1 MSIDPLNVLHA
12 AEKGVRRLWQA
23 TLVQG
28 IIAILF
34 GLCALIFT
42 HGTARVLIMIL
53 GIYAVVMGIGLVVD
67 AFRQTERSRVWMI
80 LNGGLNI
87 AVAIMAFFFP
97 DVTAQVL
104 VILVGI
110 WAVAVAVLQIVAALR
125 VRRAQLPGWLW
136 QLITGILWLVLGI
149 LMLVNPFSFGVGAIM
164 WTLGLFAIAI
174 GVVCAI
180 FALVI
185 REHAQQFEVLTRQAT
200 GVS

>member
-1 MSIDPLNVLHA
+1 MSIDPLAVLHA

-23 TLVQG
+23 TLAQG

-42 HGTARVLIMIL
+42 QGTARVLILIL
-53 GIYAVVMGIGLVVD
+53 GIYAAVVGIGLVVD

-80 LNGGLNI
+80 LNGAINI
-87 AVAIMAFFFP
+87 AVAVMAFFFP
-97 DVTAQVL
+97 DVTGRVL

-110 WAVAVAVLQIVAALR
+110 WAVAVGVLQVVAALR
-125 VRRAQLPGWLW
+125 VRRAQLPGWTW
-136 QLITGILWLVLGI
+136 QLVTGLLWLALGV
-149 LMLVNPFSFGVGAIM
+149 LMLVNPFSFGVVAIM

-174 GVVCAI
+174 GVFCAI

-185 REHAQQFEVLTRQAT
+185 RQHAKQFEVLTQQAT
-200 GVS
+200 KA